1 MGDCIFLLSMN
12 DLYENEP
19 HAAHIGQRTDF
30 KISTPIYNSTAVR
43 AYLQRVGHTRLHI
56 RTRHPP
62 LVRRRPLDRSNR
74 SNRSTF
80 VRVTDARD
88 AFT

>member
-1 MGDCIFLLSMN
+1 MDDCIFLLSKH
-12 DLYENEP
+12 DLYENES
-19 HAAHIGQRTDF
+19 HAALISQRTDS
-30 KISTPIYNSTAVR
+30 KISTPIFNSTVR

-62 LVRRRPLDRSNR
+62 LVRKRPLDHSNR

>member
-1 MGDCIFLLSMN
+1 MTFTKMSLTQNKSANVRILKFQPL
-12 DLYENEP
+12 
-19 HAAHIGQRTDF
+19 F
-30 KISTPIYNSTAVR
+30 FNSTVR
-43 AYLQRVGHTRLHI
+43 AYLQREGHTRLHI

-62 LVRRRPLDRSNR
+62 VVRKRPLDRSNR
-74 SNRSTF
+74 SNHSTF

>member
-1 MGDCIFLLSMN
+1 MDDCIFLLSMN
-12 DLYENEP
+12 DLYENES

-30 KISTPIYNSTAVR
+30 KISTPILNSTVR
-43 AYLQRVGHTRLHI
+43 AYLQRVEHTRLHT

-62 LVRRRPLDRSNR
+62 LVRKRPMDRSNR

>member
-1 MGDCIFLLSMN
+1 MTFTKMSLTLHKSANVQI
-12 DLYENEP
+12 
-19 HAAHIGQRTDF
+19 F
-30 KISTPIYNSTAVR
+30 KIFTPIFNSTRR
-43 AYLQRVGHTRLHI
+43 AYLQRVGHTRLQI

-62 LVRRRPLDRSNR
+62 VVRKRPLDRSNR

-80 VRVTDARD
+80 VRVTDAHD